1 MVAARS
7 RGYTPCVNDDEEIL
21 SEFLIETHEG
31 LDRLEQLLVRL
42 EENPSDKDG
51 ISEVFRIVHTI
62 KGTST
67 FLGFKKIEA
76 LSHEGESLLS
86 MLREGSLK
94 PNASIITCLLE
105 LSDAML
111 KLVAAVESDGTEG
124 GEDFSALASRL
135 RSLQGP
141 QSPAETPVAAA
152 PAVAAPAAALVESAA
167 ADAPLVL
174 DEAAGGARG
183 GAATLRI
190 DVKLL
195 DQLMNMVGEL
205 VLTRNQ
211 MMQFSGKQGEAGF
224 QTATQRLKLVT
235 SELQEGM
242 LKTRMQPIV
251 NIWGKFP
258 RMVRDLSL
266 SCKKQVRVLMEGQ
279 DTDVDK
285 TIIEAL
291 RDPMIHMVRN
301 AVDHGIETPAQRKA
315 AGKPEEGTLH
325 LKAFH
330 AGGQVIIEIMDDGS
344 GIDVARVRSK
354 VVEKGL
360 MSAAAVERMS
370 EEEVLQLVFLPG
382 FSTNTE
388 VTNLS
393 GRGVGMDVVKTNIE
407 RIGGTVDLS
416 SSAGRGCTVR
426 LKIPLTLAIIPA
438 LIVRSG
444 GEIFAIPQVNL
455 LELVRREGHD
465 AAAGIEHVH
474 NAPVYRLR
482 GRLLPIVN
490 LNRVFGLTSPESQST
505 TNIVV
510 LKAEDRDFGLIVDQV
525 LDTEEIVVKALD
537 RQLKRIGD
545 FAGATIMG
553 DGRVALILDVLGLA
567 RQAHVVA
574 DVTEHHAEAV
584 AKAKADEA
592 AKENMQMLLV
602 FRLDGRSRMALP
614 LGNVDRLEE
623 FEREQVEETADGLV
637 VQYRDKIMPLID
649 LSNYFSRE
657 RRELP
662 AKIEVIVVS
671 SNGSSHGLIVD
682 RILDIMEGVVNTDA
696 GPHRR
701 GTLGS
706 TVIQKKVADLLD
718 VVTVVEDSDKQVGL
732 QLAGAEPR
740 RTA

>member
-1 MVAARS
+1 MVPVRP
-7 RGYTPCVNDDEEIL
+7 RGYTRSVNDDEEIL

-31 LDRLEQLLVRL
+31 LDRLEQLFVRL
-42 EENPSDKDG
+42 EANPSDKDS

-67 FLGFKKIEA
+67 FLGFKKFEA

-86 MLREGSLK
+86 MLREGALK
-94 PNASIITCLLE
+94 PNAAIVTCLLE
-105 LSDAML
+105 MSDALL

-124 GEDFSALASRL
+124 KADFSALAARL
-135 RSLQGP
+135 RALQDAS
-141 QSPAETPVAAA
+141 SPAEAPAIAAPVAAA
-152 PAVAAPAAALVESAA
+152 PVVEPAAAE
-167 ADAPLVL
+167 APLVL
-174 DEAAGGARG
+174 DEAGPGARG

-224 QTATQRLKLVT
+224 QIATQRLKLVT

-279 DTDVDK
+279 ETDVDK

-330 AGGQVIIEIMDDGS
+330 SGGQVIIEIMDDGS
-344 GIDVARVRSK
+344 GIDVARVRTK

-360 MSAAAVERMS
+360 MAAAAVERMS
-370 EEEVLQLVFLPG
+370 EEEVMQLVFLPG

-416 SSAGRGCTVR
+416 SHPGRGCTVR

-465 AAAGIEHVH
+465 AAAGLEHVH
-474 NAPVYRLR
+474 SAPVYRLR

-490 LNRVFGLTSPESQST
+490 LNKVFGLKSPEGQST

-574 DVTEHHAEAV
+574 DVTEHHADAAV
-584 AKAKADEA
+584 KAKEA
-592 AKENMQMLLV
+592 AEKQENLQMLLV
-602 FRLDGRSRMALP
+602 FRLDDHSRMVLP
-614 LGNVDRLEE
+614 LVNVDRLEE
-623 FEREQVEETADGLV
+623 FTKEQIEETADGLV
-637 VQYRDKIMPLID
+637 VQYRGKIMPLVD
-649 LSNYFSRE
+649 LPAYFNRK

-662 AKIEVIVVS
+662 EKVEVVVV
-671 SNGSSHGLIVD
+671 NHKGVSHGLVVE
-682 RILDIMEGVVNTDA
+682 RILDITEGAVNA
-696 GPHRR
+696 GTAPHRR

-706 TVIQKKVADLLD
+706 TVIQKKVADVLD
-718 VVTVVEDSDKQVGL
+718 VFTVIEDSDKQVEL
-732 QLAGAEPR
+732 QTAGAEPR
-740 RTA
+740 RAS